1 MIRIAL
7 AVLLWASVAQ
17 AAPLTAADTADI
29 ARIEAYLNGFRTMKS
44 RFLQIAGNGSTTEG
58 TAWISRP
65 GKLRFEYD
73 PPSPLL
79 LIVGYGVGF
88 FIDTKLGQTNNFPVL
103 SSPLSI
109 LLDDKVQFSGN
120 VEVDAIDRLPGQI
133 QITLHRAKAAD
144 EGSITLV
151 FATAPLALRS
161 WSVNDAQGQET
172 RVSLFKT
179 EFGGVFDTKMFT
191 HTEQGGTPPSR

>member
-1 MIRIAL
+1 VLRVFL
-7 AVLLWASVAQ
+7 AVLLWASAAQ
-17 AAPLTAADTADI
+17 AMPLTAADTADI
-29 ARIEAYLNGFRTMKS
+29 AKIEAYLNSFRTMKS
-44 RFLQIAGNGSTTEG
+44 RFLQISASGATAEG

-88 FIDTKLGQTNNFPVL
+88 FIDSKLGQTNNFPVQ

-109 LLDDKVQFSGN
+109 LLADKIQLGSQ
-120 VEVDAIDRLPGQI
+120 VEIDAIDRLPGQI
-133 QITLHRAKAAD
+133 QITLHRAKASD

-161 WSVNDAQGQET
+161 WTVIDAQRNET
-172 RVSLFKT
+172 RVSLFRT
-179 EFGGVFDTKMFT
+179 EFGGVFDNKMFT
-191 HTEQGGTPPSR
+191 YTEQGGTPPTR

>member
-7 AVLLWASVAQ
+7 AVLLWASAVQ
-17 AAPLTAADTADI
+17 AAPLAPADVADI

-109 LLDDKVQFSGN
+109 LLADKVQFSGN

-161 WSVNDAQGQET
+161 WAVIDAQGQET

-179 EFGGVFDTKMFT
+179 EFGGVFDNKMFT

>member
-1 MIRIAL
+1 MIRIIL
-7 AVLLWASVAQ
+7 AVLLWASAAQ
-17 AAPLTAADTADI
+17 AFAPTAADKADI
-29 ARIEAYLNGFRTMKS
+29 TRIEAYLNGFQTLKS
-44 RFLQIAGNGSTTEG
+44 RFLQISDKGATAEG

-73 PPSPLL
+73 PPTPLL

-109 LLDDKVQFSGN
+109 LLADRVLFSGT
-120 VEVDAIDRLPGQI
+120 VDIDRIERQPGQI
-133 QITLHRAKAAD
+133 QITLHRAKAAED
-144 EGSITLV
+144 GSITLV
-151 FATAPLALRS
+151 FADQPLALRS
-161 WSVNDAQGQET
+161 WTVIDAQRNET

-179 EFGGVFDTKMFT
+179 EFGGVFDNKLFT
-191 HTEQGGTPPSR
+191 YTPQGGATPSR

>member
-1 MIRIAL
+1 MIRIIL
-7 AVLLWASVAQ
+7 AALLWAGAAN
-17 AAPLTAADTADI
+17 AAPLTATDRADI
-29 ARIEAYLNGFRTMKS
+29 TRIEAYLNGFQTLKS
-44 RFLQIAGNGSTTEG
+44 RFLQIAGDGSTSEG

-73 PPSPLL
+73 PPTPLL

-109 LLDDKVQFSGN
+109 LLADKVQFSGA
-120 VEVDAIDRLPGQI
+120 VDIDKIEHLPGQI
-133 QITLHRAKAAD
+133 QITLHRTKAAD
-144 EGSITLV
+144 DGSITLV
-151 FATAPLALRS
+151 FADAPLALRQ
-161 WSVNDAQGQET
+161 WTVIDAQRNET

-179 EFGGVFDTKMFT
+179 EFGGMFDNKLFT
-191 HTEQGGTPPSR
+191 FSPQGGAMPSR

>member
-1 MIRIAL
+1 MIRIIL
-7 AVLLWASVAQ
+7 ATLLWVSAAQ
-17 AAPLTAADTADI
+17 AMPLTATDTADI
-29 ARIEAYLNGFRTMKS
+29 AKIEAYLNGFRTLKS
-44 RFLQIAGNGSTTEG
+44 RFLQISANGATAEG

-109 LLDDKVQFSGN
+109 LLADKILLRDQ
-120 VEVDAIDRLPGQI
+120 VEIDAIDRLPGQI
-133 QITLHRAKAAD
+133 QITLHRAKQSD

-161 WSVNDAQGQET
+161 WSVIDAQRNET

-179 EFGGVFDTKMFT
+179 EFGGVFDNKMFT
-191 HTEQGGTPPSR
+191 YTPQGGAGPSR

>member
-1 MIRIAL
+1 MIKIIL

-17 AAPLTAADTADI
+17 AAPLTPADRTDI
-29 ARIEAYLNGFRTMKS
+29 ARIETYLNGFRTLKS
-44 RFLQIAGNGSTTEG
+44 RFLQISASGATAEG

-73 PPSPLL
+73 SPSPLL

-109 LLDDKVQFSGN
+109 LLADKIQLGDQ
-120 VEVDAIDRLPGQI
+120 VEIDGIERLPGQI
-133 QITLHRAKAAD
+133 QVTLHRAKQSD

-161 WSVNDAQGQET
+161 WTVMDAQRNET
-172 RVSLFKT
+172 RVSLFRT
-179 EFGGVFDTKMFT
+179 EFGGEFDNKMFT
-191 HTEQGGTPPSR
+191 YTPQGGITPSR